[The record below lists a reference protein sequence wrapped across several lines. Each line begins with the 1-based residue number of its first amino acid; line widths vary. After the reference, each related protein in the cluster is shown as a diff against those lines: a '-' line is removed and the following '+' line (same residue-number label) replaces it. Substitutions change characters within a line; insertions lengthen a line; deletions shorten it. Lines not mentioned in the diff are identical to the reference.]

1 MGPLLHSLNPAL
13 WGGMLHEGVA
23 DMGANLGHAAFW
35 AAVLRIVTSPRAGV
49 TGTAR
54 NWTTMLKLLDLCGGR

>member
-13 WGGMLHEGVA
+13 WGGMLHDSVA

-35 AAVLRIVTSPRAGV
+35 AAVLQIVFINKIGRAHV
-49 TGTAR
+49 
-54 NWTTMLKLLDLCGGR
+54 